1 MYMNKSVLYLYL
13 NIQCELR
20 LRCGFCRIEVYT
32 VWDGIRNYEMLSVE
46 SGTVIVFIRED
57 NSLLLLLF
65 CVFYVLILAPFSFF
79 SKQGINLQK
88 RWGQVLTER
97 LNRFHVWILFC
108 SFRWHLKRCSLY
120 VLVETLWNCS
130 RCKILWQRLCA
141 VWDHAFVERRKSRS
155 SSFRYFLLS
164 LCWLVYQCV
173 LLPLQ

>member
-1 MYMNKSVLYLYL
+1 MWILQDRSLHG
-13 NIQCELR
+13 LR
-20 LRCGFCRIEVYT
+20 WYQKLWNVIG
-32 VWDGIRNYEMLSVE
+32 GIRNCDR
-46 SGTVIVFIRED
+46 FIREE

-130 RCKILWQRLCA
+130 WCKILWQKLCA